1 MSDNSNDDGVVP
13 AARMP
18 YLRLLVLASVGFI
31 TVTTGLVTVGLLPQ
45 ISADFAIR
53 DSQTGLLTAGYAG
66 VIVVTVFPLMATTR
80 RVRRRAL
87 LVFALAIFVA
97 SNLIVAASPTFAVA
111 LTGRLI
117 GGIAQGLVWALLAPF
132 IARMVAPQH
141 LGKAMTIVFG
151 GNTLGLAAG
160 APLGALLGEIVG
172 WRAIFVIL
180 AALTLVLLVA
190 VILVIPHVVVEEGE
204 TIPFSVIA
212 AIRQPGVISVAL
224 VGPLLLLTNFSMLTY
239 LAPYV
244 IQSGL
249 PPALVGAALSLF
261 GIAGL
266 AGVFTAGLTVE
277 RWGRAAMISVIS
289 AWIASF
295 VLLAIV
301 PTWPVLVLAIIAVW
315 GASTAAAS
323 VLNQNALIRTSGSH
337 KDAATTL
344 TVVLTQGGVA
354 LGAVLGGF
362 AADRIGLHLLPLAAV
377 VPAVLAL
384 IIVVLARHHAF
395 PGTRR
400 QPIERVDDSNEVQAA
415 G

>member
-1 MSDNSNDDGVVP
+1 MVNNNNSGVVHV
-13 AARMP
+13 ARMP
-18 YLRLLVLASVGFI
+18 HLRLLVLATVGFI

-45 ISADFAIR
+45 ISLDFGIR

-66 VIVVTVFPLMATTR
+66 IIVVTVFPLMASTR

-87 LVFALAIFVA
+87 LLCALAIFVV
-97 SNLIVAASPTFAVA
+97 SNLIVAFSPTFAVA
-111 LTGRLI
+111 LTGRLV
-117 GGIAQGLVWALLAPF
+117 GGVAQGLVWALLAPF

-160 APLGALLGEIVG
+160 APVGALLGAIVG
-172 WRAIFVIL
+172 CRAIFVIL
-180 AALTLVLLVA
+180 AALTVLLLVA
-190 VILVIPHVVVEEGE
+190 VIFVIPHVVVEEGDM
-204 TIPFSVIA
+204 IPFSVLA
-212 AIRQPGVISVAL
+212 AVRQPGVISVAL
-224 VGPLLLLTNFSMLTY
+224 VGPLLLLTNFAMLTY

-244 IQSGL
+244 ILSGL
-249 PPALVGAALSLF
+249 PPAMVGAALSLF

-277 RWGRAAMISVIS
+277 RWGRTAMLSVIS

-295 VLLAIV
+295 ALLAIV
-301 PTWPVLVLAIIAVW
+301 PSWPVLVLAIIAVW

-323 VLNQNALIRTSGSH
+323 VLTQDALIRTSGSH

-354 LGAVLGGF
+354 LGAVLGGV
-362 AADRIGLHLLPLAAV
+362 ATDTIGLHLLPLAAA
-377 VPAVLAL
+377 VPAVVAL
-384 IIVVLARHHAF
+384 IVVVFARHHAY
-395 PGTRR
+395 PNRPAAAVLR
-400 QPIERVDDSNEVQAA
+400 LDDTDEVHTT